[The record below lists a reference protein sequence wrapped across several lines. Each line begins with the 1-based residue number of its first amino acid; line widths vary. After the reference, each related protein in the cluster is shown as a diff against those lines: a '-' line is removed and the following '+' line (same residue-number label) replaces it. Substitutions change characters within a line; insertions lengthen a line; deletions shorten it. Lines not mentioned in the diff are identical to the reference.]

1 MTTQRDVRSLGEDI
15 QKMIL
20 GGYTSFIEGISL
32 QDEDLAWELAEK
44 YADQL
49 RVMVRTTFADL
60 AADASEGLRKPKRRR
75 RKKSTRSTAPV
86 IDEATQVSS
95 GIMPMGAEELPDNPE
110 SLLQQIND
118 PEQVDFAI
126 ESAMRGQNVTNRANE
141 SAGGA
146 TRSRFDTNNPTMKR
160 ID

>member
-75 RKKSTRSTAPV
+75 RKKSTRSNAPV

-95 GIMPMGAEELPDNPE
+95 VIMPMGAEELPDNPE

-118 PEQVDFAI
+118 P
-126 ESAMRGQNVTNRANE
+126 
-141 SAGGA
+141 
-146 TRSRFDTNNPTMKR
+146 
-160 ID
+160 